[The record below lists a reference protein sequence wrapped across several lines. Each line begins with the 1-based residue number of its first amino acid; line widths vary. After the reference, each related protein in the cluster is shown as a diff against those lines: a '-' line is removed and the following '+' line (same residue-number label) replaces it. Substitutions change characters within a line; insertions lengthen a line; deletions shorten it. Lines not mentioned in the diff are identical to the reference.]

1 MIHNFFQILID
12 FSSAIGYPGI
22 IFLMAVESSFIPF
35 PSEVVIPPAAYLA
48 ALGQLNIF
56 LVIASGIVGSLLGA
70 LINYFLAFSLG
81 RKISYALADTKFAKI
96 LLINKSKIECAEKY
110 FLRYGNLSTFIGRFL
125 PAVRQLIS
133 LPAGF
138 SKMNIWAFI
147 FYTFLGSA
155 CWVII
160 LAVLGYIFGA
170 NMQIFMQ
177 YYSIIKYCF
186 IILALS
192 IIAYFLIKK
201 NRAKR
206 ANSQKN

>member
-48 ALGQLNIF
+48 ALGQLNIY
-56 LVIASGIVGSLLGA
+56 LVIISGIAGSLLGA
-70 LINYFLAFSLG
+70 LINYFLALSLG
-81 RKISYALADTKFAKI
+81 RKIIYALAKTKFAKM

-160 LAVLGYIFGA
+160 LAVLGYVFGA
-170 NMQIFMQ
+170 NTQIFMQ

-186 IILALS
+186 ITLALAIS
-192 IIAYFLIKK
+192 AYFLIKK